1 MKRFIFLA
9 VLLAVL
15 LVFPAAL
22 ASAAALGTA
31 ARNVIPAEVQ
41 QIISV
46 DYRALRDSSTA
57 LSLKDRVLPDNLKQF
72 EAALRSAG
80 VNPEK
85 EVDQL
90 TFALFRT
97 EKNGL
102 KVIGVASGE
111 FSPKTVLARF
121 KKQKVVGQKYKS
133 AQIFPLSGMQ
143 MAFLDDW
150 TMLFGDTTAIK
161 AALDTRNGDALS
173 LSSNGKISDLIG
185 SVENG
190 SIWSVLDDK
199 GSQNMLRS
207 ALGDVSKLADYDM
220 VKKRLIGS
228 RYQMDFSNGVNFDL
242 DIITSDNM
250 TASTLSSMLQIG
262 KRLKETNATGAEKLA
277 IESMAVGSDSN
288 QLKVH
293 FKTDDKKF
301 ETLLRSDLFASV
313 SR

>member
-1 MKRFIFLA
+1 LVAPA
-9 VLLAVL
+9 VFMHGAT
-15 LVFPAAL
+15 
-22 ASAAALGTA
+22 LGTSSRA
-31 ARNVIPAEVQ
+31 VIPSEVQ

-46 DYRALRDSSTA
+46 DYRTLRNSPTA

-72 EAALRSAG
+72 ETALKSAG
-80 VNPEK
+80 VDEND
-85 EVDQL
+85 VDQL

-102 KVIGVASGE
+102 KVIGVANGQ
-111 FSPKTVLARF
+111 FSPKAVLAKF
-121 KKQKVVGQKYKS
+121 KKQKVAGQKYKS

-143 MAFLDDW
+143 MAFLDDY
-150 TMLFGDTTAIK
+150 TMLFGDMPAIK
-161 AALDTRNGDALS
+161 AALDARNGDALS
-173 LSSNGKISDLIG
+173 LNSNGKVSDLIG
-185 SVENG
+185 AVEG
-190 SIWSVLDDK
+190 GPIWSVLDDK

-228 RYQMDFSNGVNFDL
+228 RYQMDFNDGVNFNL
-242 DIITSDNM
+242 DVITSDNM
-250 TASTLSSMLQIG
+250 TAATLSSMLQVG
-262 KRLKETNATGAEKLA
+262 KRLKENNATGVEKLA
-277 IESMAVGSDSN
+277 MESMAVDSDNN
-288 QLKVH
+288 QLKIH

>member
-1 MKRFIFLA
+1 MKRF

-15 LVFPAAL
+15 LALPAAL

-31 ARNVIPAEVQ
+31 ARTVIPSEVQ

-46 DYRALRDSSTA
+46 DYRTLRDSPTA
-57 LSLKDRVLPDNLKQF
+57 LSLKERVLPENLKQF
-72 EAALRSAG
+72 ETALTSAG
-80 VNPEK
+80 VK
-85 EVDQL
+85 EDDVDQL

-97 EKNGL
+97 EKSGL
-102 KVIGVASGE
+102 KVIGVANGQ
-111 FSPKTVLARF
+111 FSPKTVLAKFR
-121 KKQKVVGQKYKS
+121 KQKVVGQKYKS
-133 AQIFPLSGMQ
+133 ATIYPLSGTQ
-143 MAFLDDW
+143 MTFLDDY
-150 TMLFGDTTAIK
+150 TMLFGDMTAIK
-161 AALDTRNGDALS
+161 AALDTRNGDAQS
-173 LSSNGKISDLIG
+173 LSSNGKVSDLIG

-190 SIWSVLDDK
+190 AIWSVLDDK

-220 VKKRLIGS
+220 VKKRLVGS

-242 DIITSDNM
+242 DVITSDNM
-250 TASTLSSMLQIG
+250 TASTLSSMLQVG
-262 KRLKETNATGAEKLA
+262 KRLKEVNATGAEKLA
-277 IESMAVGSDSN
+277 IESMNVDSDSN

>member
-1 MKRFIFLA
+1 MKRFIF
-9 VLLAVL
+9 LAVL

>member
-1 MKRFIFLA
+1 MKRFFS
-9 VLLAVL
+9 LAVL
-15 LVFPAAL
+15 LVVPASFAF
-22 ASAAALGTA
+22 AAALGTA

-72 EAALRSAG
+72 ETALKSTG

-85 EVDQL
+85 DVDQL

-121 KKQKVVGQKYKS
+121 KKQKVVAQKYRS
-133 AQIFPLSGMQ
+133 TQIFPLSGMQ

-161 AALDTRNGDALS
+161 AALDARSGAAQS
-173 LSSNGKISDLIG
+173 LSSNGNVSDLIG
-185 SVENG
+185 SVEGG

-228 RYQMDFSNGVNFDL
+228 RYQMNFSNGVNFDL
-242 DIITSDNM
+242 DIITSDSM
-250 TASTLSSMLQIG
+250 TASTLSSMLQLG
-262 KRLKETNATGAEKLA
+262 KRLKATNATGAEKLA
-277 IESMAVGSDSN
+277 IDSMAVDSDSN

>member
-1 MKRFIFLA
+1 MKRFFS
-9 VLLAVL
+9 LAVL
-15 LVFPAAL
+15 LVVPASFAF
-22 ASAAALGTA
+22 AAALGTA

-72 EAALRSAG
+72 ETALKSTG

-85 EVDQL
+85 DVDQL

-121 KKQKVVGQKYKS
+121 KKQKVVAQKYRS
-133 AQIFPLSGMQ
+133 TQIFPLSGMQ

-161 AALDTRNGDALS
+161 AALDARSGDAQS
-173 LSSNGKISDLIG
+173 LSSNGNVSDLIG
-185 SVENG
+185 SVEGG

-228 RYQMDFSNGVNFDL
+228 RYQMNFSNGVNFDL
-242 DIITSDNM
+242 DIITSDSM
-250 TASTLSSMLQIG
+250 TASTLSSMLQLG
-262 KRLKETNATGAEKLA
+262 KRLKATNATGAEKLA
-277 IESMAVGSDSN
+277 IDSMAVDSDSN

>member
-1 MKRFIFLA
+1 MKRIVFL
-9 VLLAVL
+9 VFL
-15 LVFPAAL
+15 LVTPAVFTHG
-22 ASAAALGTA
+22 AALGTSSRA
-31 ARNVIPAEVQ
+31 VIPSEVQ

-46 DYRALRDSSTA
+46 DYRALRNSPTA

-72 EAALRSAG
+72 ESALKSAG
-80 VNPEK
+80 VQEND
-85 EVDQL
+85 VDQL

-97 EKNGL
+97 EKGGL
-102 KVIGVASGE
+102 KVIGVANGQ
-111 FSPKTVLARF
+111 FSPKMVLAKF
-121 KKQKVVGQKYKS
+121 KKQKIAGEKYKA

-143 MAFLDDW
+143 MAFLDDY
-150 TMLFGDTTAIK
+150 TMLFGDMPAIK
-161 AALDTRNGDALS
+161 AALDARNGDLPS
-173 LSSNGKISDLIG
+173 LGSNAKVSDLIG
-185 SVENG
+185 AVEG
-190 SIWSVLDDK
+190 GPIWSVLDDK

-228 RYQMDFSNGVNFDL
+228 RYQMDFNNGVNFDL
-242 DIITSDNM
+242 DVITSDSM
-250 TASTLSSMLQIG
+250 TAATLSSMLQVG
-262 KRLKETNATGAEKLA
+262 KRLKETNATGVEKLA
-277 IESMAVGSDSN
+277 MESMAVDSDNN

>member
-1 MKRFIFLA
+1 MKRFIF
-9 VLLAVL
+9 LAVL

-22 ASAAALGTA
+22 ASAAALGTS
-31 ARNVIPAEVQ
+31 ARAVIPSEVQ

-46 DYRALRDSSTA
+46 DYRALRDSPTA
-57 LSLKDRVLPDNLKQF
+57 LSLKERVLPENLKQF
-72 EAALRSAG
+72 ETALKSTG
-80 VNPEK
+80 VDPEK
-85 EVDQL
+85 DVDQL

-111 FSPKTVLARF
+111 FSSKTVLARF

-133 AQIFPLSGMQ
+133 ALIFPLSGMQ
-143 MAFLDDW
+143 MTFLDDW
-150 TMLFGDTTAIK
+150 TMLFGDTPAIR
-161 AALDTRNGDALS
+161 AALDARNGDAQS
-173 LSSNGKISDLIG
+173 LSSNGKVSDLIS

-220 VKKRLIGS
+220 VKKRVIGS
-228 RYQMDFSNGVNFDL
+228 RYQMNFSNGVNFDL
-242 DIITSDNM
+242 DVITSDNM
-250 TASTLSSMLQIG
+250 TASTLSSMLQVG
-262 KRLKETNATGAEKLA
+262 KRLKEANATGVEKLA
-277 IESMAVGSDSN
+277 IESMNVDSDSN
-288 QLKVH
+288 QLRVH
-293 FKTDDKKF
+293 FKTDDQKF

>member
-1 MKRFIFLA
+1 MNRFIS
-9 VLLAVL
+9 LAVL
-15 LVFPAAL
+15 LVIPASF
-22 ASAAALGTA
+22 ASAAALGTS
-31 ARNVIPAEVQ
+31 ARNVIPSEVQ

-46 DYRALRDSSTA
+46 DYRALRDSPTA

-72 EAALRSAG
+72 ETALKSTG
-80 VNPEK
+80 VNPEND
-85 EVDQL
+85 VDQL

-102 KVIGVASGE
+102 KVIGIAGGQ

-121 KKQKVVGQKYKS
+121 KKQRVIGQKYKS
-133 AQIFPLSGMQ
+133 AQIYPLSGMQ
-143 MAFLDDW
+143 MTFVDDW
-150 TMLFGDTTAIK
+150 TMLFGDISAIK
-161 AALDTRNGDALS
+161 AALDARNGDAQS
-173 LSSNGKISDLIG
+173 LSSNGKVSDMIS
-185 SVENG
+185 SVEDG

-228 RYQMDFSNGVNFDL
+228 RYQMDFNNGVNFDL
-242 DIITSDNM
+242 DVITSDSM
-250 TASTLSSMLQIG
+250 TASTLSSMLQVG
-262 KRLKETNATGAEKLA
+262 KRLKETNATGAERLA
-277 IESMAVGSDSN
+277 IESMSVGSDSN

-293 FKTDDKKF
+293 FKTDDQKF
-301 ETLLRSDLFASV
+301 ETLLRSDLFASI

>member
-1 MKRFIFLA
+1 MKRF
-9 VLLAVL
+9 VLLAGL
-15 LVFPAAL
+15 LVLPASF

-46 DYRALRDSSTA
+46 DYRALRDSPTA
-57 LSLKDRVLPDNLKQF
+57 LSLKERVLPDNLKQF
-72 EAALRSAG
+72 ETALKSAG
-80 VNPEK
+80 VDPEK

-97 EKNGL
+97 DKNGL

-121 KKQKVVGQKYKS
+121 KKQKVIGQKYKS
-133 AQIFPLSGMQ
+133 AQIFPLSGTQ
-143 MAFLDDW
+143 MTFLDDW

-161 AALDTRNGDALS
+161 AALDARNGDAQS
-173 LSSNGKISDLIG
+173 LSSNSKVSDLIS
-185 SVENG
+185 SVEGG

-228 RYQMDFSNGVNFDL
+228 RYQMNFSNGVNFDL
-242 DIITSDNM
+242 DVITSDNM
-250 TASTLSSMLQIG
+250 TASTLSSMLQVG
-262 KRLKETNATGAEKLA
+262 KRLKEANATGAEKLA
-277 IESMAVGSDSN
+277 IESMNVDSDSN

-301 ETLLRSDLFASV
+301 ETLLRSNLFASV

>member
-1 MKRFIFLA
+1 MKRFIF
-9 VLLAVL
+9 LAVL

-102 KVIGVASGE
+102 RVIGVASGE